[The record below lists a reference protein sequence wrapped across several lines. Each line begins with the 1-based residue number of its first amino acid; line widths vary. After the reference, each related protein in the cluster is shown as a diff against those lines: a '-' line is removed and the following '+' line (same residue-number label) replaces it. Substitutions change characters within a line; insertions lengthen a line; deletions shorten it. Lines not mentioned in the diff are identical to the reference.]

1 MKCKMVK
8 AFIYINILLV
18 LLLSSC
24 RQSEKAVV
32 SEYHQKGKLN
42 GAVLLVKNNVI
53 ICDTILG
60 YSDFDRKIHFQKQT
74 PFYIASLVKPI
85 TAIGIMLLQQKDLLN
100 YNDSAV
106 KYTQELPE
114 YAKNVTIKQLLTHTS
129 GIKDYEGI
137 LEDKNLTNEKVLN
150 WLKTQPTLNFTP
162 GSKYEYSNSGY
173 IILAKIIETVSG
185 KSLDLFFKENIFQP
199 LKMEHSFVFNETAV
213 PIIAKAIGFNK
224 DKHLDDYKQLTTG
237 DGGIY
242 ATVEDLYKLDKAL
255 REGVLINKA
264 NTELMYQQPKL
275 SNGNSS
281 EYGFGWFISKS
292 PERIAMH
299 TGGLNGFRSL
309 FWRDL
314 KNDITLIVLT
324 NQGDA
329 FPVDEF
335 LNEMKEAMKK

>member
-1 MKCKMVK
+1 MTK
-8 AFIYINILLV
+8 ASIYINILIL

-24 RQSEKAVV
+24 KQSEKDVV
-32 SEYHQKGKLN
+32 IEYSQKGKLN
-42 GAVLLVKNNVI
+42 GAVLLAKNNVI

-60 YSDFDRKIHFQKQT
+60 YSDFDRKTPFQKQT
-74 PFYIASLVKPI
+74 SFYIASLAKPI
-85 TAIGIMLLQQKDLLN
+85 TAISIMLLQQNNLLN
-100 YNDSAV
+100 YNDSAC
-106 KYTQELPE
+106 KYIEELPE

-137 LEDKNLTNEKVLN
+137 LEDKNLTNEQVLN
-150 WLKTQPTLNFTP
+150 WLKTQSTLNFIP

-173 IILAKIIETVSG
+173 IILAKIIETISG
-185 KSLDLFFKENIFQP
+185 KSLDLFLKENIFKP
-199 LKMEHSFVFNETAV
+199 LKMECTFVFKETAV
-213 PIIAKAIGFNK
+213 KTVPKAIGFNK
-224 DKHLDDYKQLTTG
+224 DKHLDDYMQLTTG

-242 ATVEDLYKLDKAL
+242 STVGDLYKLDKAL
-255 REGVLINKA
+255 REGVLINKE
-264 NTELMYQQPKL
+264 NTELMYQQQIL

-329 FPVDEF
+329 FPVNDF
-335 LNEMKEAMKK
+335 LNEMKQTMKK

>member
-1 MKCKMVK
+1 MAK
-8 AFIYINILLV
+8 AFICINILIL

-24 RQSEKAVV
+24 QQSGKDVV
-32 SEYHQKGKLN
+32 AEYHQKGKLN

-53 ICDTILG
+53 LCDTILG
-60 YSDFDRKIHFQKQT
+60 YSDFDRKIPFQKQT
-74 PFYIASLVKPI
+74 SFYIASLAKPI
-85 TAIGIMLLQQKDLLN
+85 TAIGIMLLQQNNLLN
-100 YNDSAV
+100 YNDSV
-106 KYTQELPE
+106 GKYIQELPE

-137 LEDKNLTNEKVLN
+137 LEDKKLTNEQVLH
-150 WLKTQPTLNFTP
+150 WLKAQSTLNFIP

-173 IILAKIIETVSG
+173 IVLAKIIETISG
-185 KSLDLFFKENIFQP
+185 KSIDLFLEENIFQP
-199 LKMEHSFVFNETAV
+199 LKMEHSFIFTEALAQTV
-213 PIIAKAIGFNK
+213 PKAIGFNK
-224 DKHLDDYKQLTTG
+224 DECLDDYRQLTTG

-255 REGVLINKA
+255 RKGLLINKA
-264 NTELMYQQPKL
+264 NAELMYQQPLL
-275 SNGNSS
+275 SNGNRS

-292 PERIAMH
+292 PEKIAMH

-329 FPVDEF
+329 FPVHDF
-335 LNEMKEAMKK
+335 LREMKETMKK